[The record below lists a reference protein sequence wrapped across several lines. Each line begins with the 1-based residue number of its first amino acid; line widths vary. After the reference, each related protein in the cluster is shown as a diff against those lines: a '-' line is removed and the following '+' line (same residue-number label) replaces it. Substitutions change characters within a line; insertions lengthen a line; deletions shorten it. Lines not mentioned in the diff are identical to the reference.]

1 MSTDPRTRRLRP
13 RVVLTWGICLTLGGV
28 ALELLLPTIGSALV
42 SAAPSATPLD
52 QGFLL
57 ALDLVVRV
65 VKLGVTP
72 IGAALVGAAAVMYY
86 VAPLLARSAP
96 TSTAE
101 QSAPEP

>member
-1 MSTDPRTRRLRP
+1 
-13 RVVLTWGICLTLGGV
+13 
-28 ALELLLPTIGSALV
+28 
-42 SAAPSATPLD
+42 
-52 QGFLL
+52 
-57 ALDLVVRV
+57 V

-101 QSAPEP
+101 QSAPES